1 MNIFQKAY
9 CRTFQ
14 FFCRMAI
21 PLLPYREPERPDGY
35 DAIAGVMQKR
45 NLSCALVVT
54 DKTLRKLGACD
65 ALLAAL
71 GKNDISYA
79 LYDGT
84 VANPTTDNVA
94 EASELY
100 RQSSCDC
107 LVAIGGG
114 SAMDCAKA
122 VGAQLVRP
130 NKTLAQM
137 KGLLKV
143 RRTLPPLFAI
153 PTTAGTGSE
162 TTVAA
167 VITDSKTRHKY
178 AINDFCLI
186 PRYVMFDSA
195 LTVGLPQS
203 VTATTGMDAL
213 THAIEAYIG
222 RSTTKR
228 SRCNALCAAKIIFS
242 NIQTVFADGG
252 NVEARENMLRASYM
266 AGLAFTE
273 SYVGY
278 VHALAHALGGKY
290 NVPHGLANAVLL
302 PIVLKEYG
310 KAAYKKLW
318 KMGLYAG
325 LFDKT
330 VSPQEGAQA
339 VVAQIEGLNR
349 QMNIP
354 QKLDRIAAQDIPQLA
369 KTAATEANPL
379 YPVPKLLSAKQLEK
393 ILFEASSV
401 EN

>member
-9 CRTFQ
+9 CRTYQ
-14 FFCRMAI
+14 FVCKMAI
-21 PLLPYREPERPDGY
+21 PLLPYRQPERLEGY
-35 DAIAGVMQKR
+35 GAIADVMQKR
-45 NLSCALVVT
+45 NLRCAFVVT
-54 DKTLRKLGACD
+54 DKTLRELGVCD
-65 ALLAAL
+65 GLLAAL
-71 GKNDISYA
+71 EKNNLGYA
-79 LYDGT
+79 VYDGT

-94 EASELY
+94 EAAELY
-100 RQSSCDC
+100 RQSGCDC

-143 RRTLPPLFAI
+143 RRSLPALFAI

-167 VITDSKTRHKY
+167 VITDGKTRYKY

-186 PRYVMFDSA
+186 PRYVLFDSA
-195 LTVGLPQS
+195 LTVGLPPS
-203 VTATTGMDAL
+203 VTAATGMDAL
-213 THAIEAYIG
+213 THAIEAYVG

-228 SRCNALCAAKIIFS
+228 SRRNALCAAKIILD

-252 NVEARENMLRASYM
+252 NIESRGNMLRASYL

-278 VHALAHALGGKY
+278 VHAIAHALGGKY

-302 PIVLKEYG
+302 PYVLKAYG
-310 KAAYKKLW
+310 KTAYKKLW

-330 VSPQEGAQA
+330 VCPQEGAQA
-339 VVAQIEGLNR
+339 VIAQIERLNR

-354 QKLDRIAAQDIPQLA
+354 QKLDCIAAQDIPQLA
-369 KTAATEANPL
+369 KTAAAEANPL
-379 YPVPKLLSAKQLEK
+379 YPVPKLLGAKQLEK
-393 ILFEASSV
+393 IIFEVCAV
-401 EN
+401 DN